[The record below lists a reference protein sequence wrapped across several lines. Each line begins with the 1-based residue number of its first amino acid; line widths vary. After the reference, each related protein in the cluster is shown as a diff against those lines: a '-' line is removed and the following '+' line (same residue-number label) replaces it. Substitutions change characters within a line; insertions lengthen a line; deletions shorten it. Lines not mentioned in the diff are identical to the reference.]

1 MGEFSDYI
9 IYADESGDHSLTKI
23 DPVYPVFVLC
33 LCVFRKRDYV
43 RHTVP
48 AVQRLKFKWFGHDT
62 VVLHEND
69 IRKQRGPFVILTNSS
84 LRQEFMDDLNALLR
98 ASRMSIVACAI
109 DKQRLRNEDLFPDNP
124 YSIALRICLER
135 TQMLLESRE
144 EAGRLTH
151 FLFERR
157 GDKEDNELELEFRR
171 ITDGHN
177 RFGRRLDHFD
187 IRMVDKRVN
196 SSGLQIAD
204 LTARPIGLHIL
215 RPNQPNRAF
224 EIIRTKLTVGVR
236 KSGLRGR
243 IALYP

>member
-1 MGEFSDYI
+1 
-9 IYADESGDHSLTKI
+9 
-23 DPVYPVFVLC
+23 
-33 LCVFRKRDYV
+33 
-43 RHTVP
+43 
-48 AVQRLKFKWFGHDT
+48 
-62 VVLHEND
+62 
-69 IRKQRGPFVILTNSS
+69 
-84 LRQEFMDDLNALLR
+84 MDDLNTLLR

-109 DKQRLRNEDLFPDNP
+109 DKQRLRDEDLFPDNP

-144 EAGRLTH
+144 DAGRLTH

-171 ITDGHN
+171 ITDGYN

-187 IRMVDKRVN
+187 IRMVHKRVN

-224 EIIRTKLTVGVR
+224 EIIRTKLMVGGR

-243 IALYP
+243 IAFYP